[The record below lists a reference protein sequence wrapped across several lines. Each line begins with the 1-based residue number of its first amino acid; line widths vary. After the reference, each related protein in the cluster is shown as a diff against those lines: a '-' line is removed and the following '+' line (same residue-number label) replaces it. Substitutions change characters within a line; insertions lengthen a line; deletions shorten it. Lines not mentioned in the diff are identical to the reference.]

1 MRFQHHTNK
10 NPKPLIIKTQGHNN
24 KKFGKMNLYEAF
36 QQALSVPLKGEQ
48 NWYRSSTE
56 NVEIEGSSSQMVMMM
71 RERER
76 RGKKKKKKQGYGQK

>member
-1 MRFQHHTNK
+1 
-10 NPKPLIIKTQGHNN
+10 
-24 KKFGKMNLYEAF
+24 MNLYKAF
-36 QQALSVPLKGEQ
+36 QQALSVPLKREQ

-76 RGKKKKKKQGYGQK
+76 EKEKKKKQGYGQK